1 MISIT
6 VIAVSR
12 AFHNDVEIGIIEELT
27 PAKDGHSKKTKRTFI
42 IKCLCEFGD
51 RLDRKGEVAIILRE
65 SN

>member
-27 PAKDGHSKKTKRTFI
+27 PTKDGYSKKTKKTFI

-51 RLDRKGEVAIILRE
+51 RFGRKDVVTIILRE
-65 SN
+65 GN